1 MWYNNAVSKKSDF
14 YISSDYAFQDESSV
28 YLFTNE
34 NIVAYQQGLNPNRV
48 LTVASS
54 GDHAF
59 ESYLAGA
66 RHVDTFDINS
76 YQRHVLELKTHMI
89 RNLPYHEF
97 MDFFFDN
104 KNFFNPK
111 IIAPI
116 SDKFSIGL
124 QHFLIKCQNGTRN
137 MFKYHAA
144 ISPNY
149 DLRNLSYVSEE
160 SKYNKLR
167 ELLPERINFHHC
179 KLERVSARFNQRY
192 DLIMLSNIFYYMYS
206 NETITERRFERFYHD
221 VLYPLAHN
229 NLTDNGKICFQYIWG
244 AKPGVWASFLDYFQS
259 RCIKSKSFEFS
270 ARTVISALQDSNWDT
285 VLTMSRQPQK

>member
-1 MWYNNAVSKKSDF
+1 MSKKSDF

-34 NIVAYQQGLNPNRV
+34 NISGYLNGVNPNRV

-59 ESYLAGA
+59 EAYLAGA

-89 RNLPYHEF
+89 RNLPYHDF

-116 SDKFSIGL
+116 SDKFSLGL
-124 QHFLIKCQNGTRN
+124 RHFMAKCQDNSTN

-144 ISPNY
+144 TSPNY
-149 DLRNLSYVSEE
+149 DLRNLSYTSEE

-206 NETITERRFERFYHD
+206 DETITERRFERFYHE
-221 VLYPLAHN
+221 VLYPLARN
-229 NLTDNGKICFQYIWG
+229 NLTDKGKICFQYIWG
-244 AKPGVWASFLDYFQS
+244 AKPGVWTNFMDYFQS
-259 RCIKSKSFEFS
+259 QCIKNKSLKFAS
-270 ARTVISALQDSNWDT
+270 RTVVSALQDSNWDS
-285 VLTMSRQPQK
+285 VLIMSRQPQK

>member
-1 MWYNNAVSKKSDF
+1 MSKKSDF

-34 NIVAYQQGLNPNRV
+34 NIVAYQQGVNPNRV

-229 NLTDNGKICFQYIWG
+229 NLTDNGKICFHYIWG

>member
-1 MWYNNAVSKKSDF
+1 MSKKSDF

-34 NIVAYQQGLNPNRV
+34 NISGYLNGVNPNRV

-59 ESYLAGA
+59 EAYLAGA
-66 RHVDTFDINS
+66 RYVDTFDINS
-76 YQRHVLELKTHMI
+76 YQRYVLELKTHMI

-97 MDFFFDN
+97 MDFFFDQ
-104 KNFFNPK
+104 KNFFNSK

-124 QHFLIKCQNGTRN
+124 QHFMAKCQYGTNN

-149 DLRNLSYVSEE
+149 DLRNLSYAASHGE
-160 SKYNKLR
+160 YNRLA
-167 ELLPERINFHHC
+167 ELLPEHINFHHC
-179 KLERVSARFNQRY
+179 KLERISARFNQRY
-192 DLIMLSNIFYYMYS
+192 DLIMLSNIFYYMYPD
-206 NETITERRFERFYHD
+206 ETITERRFERFYHD
-221 VLYPLAHN
+221 VLYPLARN

-259 RCIKSKSFEFS
+259 QCIKSKSFEFS
-270 ARTVISALQDSNWDT
+270 ARTVVSALQDSNWDS
-285 VLTMSRQPQK
+285 VLIMSRQPQK

>member
-1 MWYNNAVSKKSDF
+1 MWYKGAVSKKSDF
-14 YISSDYAFQDESSV
+14 YVSSDYAFQDESSV

-34 NIVAYQQGLNPNRV
+34 NIVAYQQGLNPNHV

-104 KNFFNPK
+104 KKFFNPK

-124 QHFLIKCQNGTRN
+124 QHFLTKCQNGTRS

-192 DLIMLSNIFYYMYS
+192 DLIMLSNIFYYMYPD
-206 NETITERRFERFYHD
+206 ETITERRFERFYHD
-221 VLYPLAHN
+221 VLYPLARN
-229 NLTDNGKICFQYIWG
+229 NLADNGKICFQYIWG

-259 RCIKSKSFEFS
+259 RYIKSKSFEFS
-270 ARTVISALQDSNWDT
+270 ARTVISALQDSNWDS
-285 VLTMSRQPQK
+285 VLIMSRQPQK

>member
-1 MWYNNAVSKKSDF
+1 MWYKDAVSKNSDF
-14 YISSDYAFQDESSV
+14 YISTDYAFQDESSV

-34 NIVAYQQGLNPNRV
+34 NIAGYIQGLNPGRV

-59 ESYLAGA
+59 EAYLAGA
-66 RHVDTFDINS
+66 THVDTFDINS

-89 RNLPYHEF
+89 RGLPYHDF
-97 MDFFFDN
+97 MDFFFDK

-111 IIAPI
+111 IIAMI
-116 SDKFSIGL
+116 SDNFSMGL
-124 QHFLIKCQNGTRN
+124 RHFMTKCQDSGTN
-137 MFKYHAA
+137 MFKYHAS

-149 DLRNLSYVSEE
+149 DLRNLSYASEE

-179 KLERVSARFNQRY
+179 KLERVSAKFNQRY

-206 NETITERRFERFYHD
+206 EETITECRFERFYHE
-221 VLYPLAHN
+221 VLYPLARN

-244 AKPGVWASFLDYFQS
+244 AKPGDWTNFMDYFQS
-259 RCIKSKSFEFS
+259 QRIKNESVKFAS
-270 ARTVISALQDSNWDT
+270 RTVLSALRDTNWDS
-285 VLTMSRQPQK
+285 VLIMSRQPQK